1 MVRSA
6 FCRRCCDPKL
16 PRLSS
21 LLAKMG
27 DRRVD
32 AVAADCAGAI
42 GRDGGCGS
50 PGSAAS
56 VLSSAAALS
65 AVLSAGAAS
74 EAAAVSPADAHPASA
89 SMAAA
94 NNKATFFSSSKLL
107 SVPGLPLSYTPDVAK
122 LSHGAGVLGD
132 FCNFFCGKWVRGVGD
147 AAPCRLAVKWM
158 PARGGMG
165 ASRPTMT

>member
-1 MVRSA
+1 
-6 FCRRCCDPKL
+6 
-16 PRLSS
+16 
-21 LLAKMG
+21 MG

-42 GRDGGCGS
+42 GREGCGS

-94 NNKATFFSSSKLL
+94 NNKATFSSSKLL

-122 LSHGAGVLGD
+122 LSHGAGVLEILQFLREVGA
-132 FCNFFCGKWVRGVGD
+132 GRRGRRPYG
-147 AAPCRLAVKWM
+147 RAVKWM

-165 ASRPTMT
+165 ACRPTNDIK